1 MFVGLFAIVSPH
13 GMVPLF
19 LSFTENNKSSRPHI
33 AKVTA
38 LAVGIIFTITILLGQ
53 SILGFFSISVD
64 AFRVAGGILLMTIA
78 FGMLEARRGRTRHT
92 PEEDE
97 EAMDSSSVAVVP
109 LAMPL
114 LAGPGAISTV
124 ILFSNQTQE
133 ISGKFMLFVV
143 CQIVALTVW
152 LIFHFAPQI
161 GDRMSKTTM
170 NITTRVMGLILAA
183 MSVEFIVG
191 GLRNLLP
198 GLG

>member
-1 MFVGLFAIVSPH
+1 MLIGLFAIVSPH

-19 LSFTENNKSSRPHI
+19 LSFTENVKPRRPQI
-33 AKVTA
+33 AKATA
-38 LAVGIIFTITILLGQ
+38 VAVGIIFAITIVLGQ
-53 SILGFFSISVD
+53 SILGLFSISVD

-97 EAMDSSSVAVVP
+97 EAMDSASVAVVP

-124 ILFSNQTQE
+124 ILFSNQTTDFG
-133 ISGKFMLFVV
+133 GKVALFVI
-143 CQIVALTVW
+143 CQLVALLVW
-152 LIFHFAPQI
+152 IIFHFAPQI

-198 GLG
+198 GLA